1 MHLSISGKNNY
12 NEHNLLGK
20 SKYGCKPPK
29 SLNEIKKIKIRIL
42 NNYLIPLYKKQ
53 WKKLYENLFFLPKIK
68 EKINIY
74 KDFSNFE
81 DLQLYIDLI
90 QLLEIIIEKEKEKEK
105 LIEKQ
110 EQNLKMRFTST
121 IENNSPEGMA
131 MMVQLTT
138 IRLLPEYELYHSL
151 FGKPKKET
159 KETYDTQKINTIKK
173 LLERENMDYQQMKN
187 YFEEKGKS
195 I

>member
-1 MHLSISGKNNY
+1 MNLSISGKNNY

-20 SKYGCKPPK
+20 TKYERQPPK

-53 WKKLYENLFFLPKIK
+53 WKKLHENLFFLPKIK

-90 QLLEIIIEKEKEKEK
+90 QLLEIIIEKEK

-110 EQNLKMRFTST
+110 QQNMKMRFTST
-121 IENNSPEGMA
+121 IENNSPQAMS

-159 KETYDTQKINTIKK
+159 KETYEQEKINIIKK
-173 LLERENMDYQQMKN
+173 LLERENMDYQLMKE
-187 YFEEKGKS
+187 YFEKRES